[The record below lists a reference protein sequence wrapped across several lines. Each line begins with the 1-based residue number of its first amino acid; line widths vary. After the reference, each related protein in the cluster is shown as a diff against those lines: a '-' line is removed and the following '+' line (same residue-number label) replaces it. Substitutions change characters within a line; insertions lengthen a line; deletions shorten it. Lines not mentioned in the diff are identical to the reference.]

1 MAETGVVDGDAVAVA
16 SRPAGCRAACAVV
29 LAEDVRQRDVHG
41 ADGQR
46 LGAAVGLQ
54 QPAEARPGG
63 VDADWIRCVFAGQF
77 GRGDHF

>member
-16 SRPAGCRAACAVV
+16 SAQQVVERLCGV

-77 GRGDHF
+77 GWGDHF